1 MNMLNSAASL
11 RFTLTE
17 HGQGVLIRGDRRALK
32 DLIATIH
39 ALLDYDNRESV
50 VDPSWEFRVSGGD
63 SQHRSIRIQLVE
75 DGETG

>member
-1 MNMLNSAASL
+1 MLSFATSL

-17 HGQGVLIRGDRRALK
+17 RGRGVLIRGDRRALE

-39 ALLDYDNRESV
+39 ALLDYENRESV

-63 SQHRSIRIQLVE
+63 SQHRSIRIQLV
-75 DGETG
+75 DHGETG